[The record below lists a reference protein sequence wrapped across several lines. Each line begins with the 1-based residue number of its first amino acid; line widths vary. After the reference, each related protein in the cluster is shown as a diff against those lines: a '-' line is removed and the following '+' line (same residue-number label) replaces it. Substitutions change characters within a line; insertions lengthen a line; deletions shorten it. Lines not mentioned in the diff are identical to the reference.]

1 MRIGIPNYKY
11 IILAVLIVAGVS
23 IAGWAFAFY
32 FDNTTKSA
40 VSQKEAQNDS
50 RTVTERP
57 LELDH
62 KKLILLLVCTGL
74 IGFFSVR
81 RRSNSLMRGQSKKLK
96 IFAKDRRPE
105 IKLRINLSPKNNLE
119 RQTCRLWDTG
129 CAVR

>member
-74 IGFFSVR
+74 IGFFGVR
-81 RRSNSLMRGQSKKLK
+81 RKSNSLKRIVRGK
-96 IFAKDRRPE
+96 RPE
-105 IKLRINLSPKNNLE
+105 AKLHINLLNDQNLNRRVCHIWE
-119 RQTCRLWDTG
+119 TDCV
-129 CAVR
+129 AN